1 MKNNWLA
8 EKSDLQTRIFQIQA
22 HNTQTTGSLKK
33 RDKDFEKLQNQ
44 LAKIVKEANKSQA
57 KPAIIM
63 SLPVKKNLSQ
73 ETGHNSSSALSLLK
87 DSEIQAAKKTILTL
101 DVSFY

>member
-1 MKNNWLA
+1 M
-8 EKSDLQTRIFQIQA
+8 
-22 HNTQTTGSLKK
+22 
-33 RDKDFEKLQNQ
+33 
-44 LAKIVKEANKSQA
+44 KEANKSQA

-101 DVSFY
+101 DVSFYYLIYYIELYYVLYYILYYT